1 MTKKIVRSLIV
12 VFMLGMFIDPAFAQ
26 LLDKGITPEA
36 SEERKKE
43 LVTENKVTLKDN
55 QLISLNYLDVDIRK
69 ALSALAMEHEIN
81 LVTAKDVSGK
91 ISLYLYQVTLDE
103 ALEAITLAGGFS
115 YHKYGYLYYVYK
127 PKEVRDPQAERLQMR
142 IFRLKY
148 AVEKVQEILAAIPGI
163 RMVKVHEPSKTII
176 VEDTPENIQKI
187 ETLIS
192 YWDSMPKQMRIF
204 RLKYADVEKV
214 QEVLDKIPGMRMI
227 KVHEPSKTIIVEDTP
242 ENIQKIE
249 TVISYWDRMPRQV
262 MIEAKIL
269 EITLTDDMSL
279 GVNWGKILGDVRIGT
294 GRLSTATMPTT
305 EGVSPVPAGAGV
317 FANIITGAGSSQQFT
332 AALDALQTKTRV
344 ETLSTPKIL
353 AIHGKE
359 ASVQVGGKQGYKVT
373 TVIEGVAPETIEFI
387 DTGTILKIT
396 PYIDDDGNVLLNV
409 IPNIQS
415 ARIEEGIPVVNTT
428 AVSTWLVA
436 KNGET
441 AFIGGLIQDTKT
453 RTRQMIPC
461 LGSIPMLGTLFG
473 RTLQGTGKSEL
484 IVLITPYI
492 YDAELRR
499 TDKEAIEKTRKMEE
513 DFKKGPP
520 PSHEEIFD
528 SR

>member
-36 SEERKKE
+36 LEEREKE
-43 LVTENKVTLKDN
+43 LETENKVTLKGN

-81 LVTAKDVSGK
+81 IVTAKDVSGK

-103 ALEAITLAGGFS
+103 ALEAITLAGGFG
-115 YHKYGYLYYVYK
+115 YHKYSDLYYVYK
-127 PKEVRDPQAERLQMR
+127 PKEARDPEAKRLQMR
-142 IFRLKY
+142 IFRLGY
-148 AVEKVQEILAAIPGI
+148 ADVKNVQEVLKFPGMRTI
-163 RMVKVHEPSKTII
+163 KVHEPSRTII

-187 ETLIS
+187 ETIIS
-192 YWDSMPKQMRIF
+192 
-204 RLKYADVEKV
+204 
-214 QEVLDKIPGMRMI
+214 
-227 KVHEPSKTIIVEDTP
+227 H
-242 ENIQKIE
+242 
-249 TVISYWDRMPRQV
+249 WDRMPKQV

-269 EITLTDDMSL
+269 EVTLTDDMSL
-279 GVNWGKILGDVRIGT
+279 GVNWEKILGDVRIGT

-305 EGVSPVPAGAGV
+305 EGGSPVPAGTGV
-317 FANIITGAGSSQQFT
+317 FANIITGAGSSHQFT

-359 ASVQVGGKQGYKVT
+359 ASVQVGGQQGYRVT
-373 TVIEGVAPETIEFI
+373 TVSEGVATETIKFI
-387 DTGTILKIT
+387 ATGTILKIT
-396 PYIDDDGNVLLNV
+396 PYIGDEGNVLLNV
-409 IPNIQS
+409 MPNIQS
-415 ARIEEGIPVVNTT
+415 AEIKEGIPLVTT
-428 AVSTWLVA
+428 TTVSTWLLA

-441 AFIGGLIQDTKT
+441 AFIGGLIRDTKT
-453 RTRQMIPC
+453 RSRQMIPC
-461 LGSIPMLGTLFG
+461 LGSIPVLGTLFG

-484 IVLITPYI
+484 VVLITPYI
-492 YDAELRR
+492 SDTELRR

-513 DFKKGPP
+513 EFKKGPP

-528 SR
+528 TR